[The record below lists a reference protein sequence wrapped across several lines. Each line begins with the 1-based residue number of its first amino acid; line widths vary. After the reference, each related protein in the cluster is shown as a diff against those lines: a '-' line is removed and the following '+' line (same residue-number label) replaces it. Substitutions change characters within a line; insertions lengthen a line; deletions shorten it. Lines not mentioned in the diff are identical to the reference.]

1 MKLKIMSEGTA
12 DTTTIVNS
20 ETGEVVDNIIS
31 IDISLDAF
39 HVDAAVVIRNP
50 HISIDNI
57 ETQEFVQ
64 SDTIEYDGGTSSPDN

>member
-1 MKLKIMSEGTA
+1 MSEGTA